1 MTMLNTNHR
10 KNLRLPNFDYAQNGA
25 YFITIVTE
33 GRMCLF
39 GEVVNGEMVL
49 NEVGLI
55 VQKAWDEIPNHF
67 PNVTCDTYVIMP
79 NHIHGIIVIERE
91 YRSPVV
97 GATHESPLPQHH
109 NGPKPGSIGAILGL
123 FKSTVSKRSY
133 AMTNTPKI
141 PFWQRNYYEHVIRDE
156 NDHLAAYD
164 YILTNPLN
172 WERDEER

>member
-10 KNLRLPNFDYAQNGA
+10 KNLRLSNFDYAQNGA

-97 GATHESPLPQHH
+97 GATHTR
-109 NGPKPGSIGAILGL
+109 KPAGTL
-123 FKSTVSKRSY
+123 
-133 AMTNTPKI
+133 
-141 PFWQRNYYEHVIRDE
+141 
-156 NDHLAAYD
+156 
-164 YILTNPLN
+164 
-172 WERDEER
+172 